1 MPRGFVTS
9 SEDMEEKKDH
19 GVANEPVALD
29 YEALASG
36 VEVDYN
42 FGNVDLGYPRTLE
55 EVNEALD
62 RADAVRNDPSEWISS
77 IEFHNR
83 LEQKYPWLR

>member
-1 MPRGFVTS
+1 
-9 SEDMEEKKDH
+9 MEEKGYHD
-19 GVANEPVALD
+19 VVNEPVALD
-29 YEALASG
+29 YETMVSD

-42 FGNVDLGYPRTLE
+42 FDNMDFGYPRTLE

-62 RADAVRNDPSEWISS
+62 RADAKRNDPSEWISS